1 MLKQFLQISP
11 NIIRC
16 TYSMND
22 SIKNESLFI
31 AQEMMSG
38 QPAAA
43 CPVDIRDI
51 TFAPRPI
58 TKMVTDGKPV
68 TTTLNTVDGQHTVTT
83 NLREVFDHQGWRAEI
98 CIALDEKE
106 HIYGLGQDE
115 DGLLDKRGHI
125 EYLYQHNMKSPIPM
139 FVSSAG
145 YAVLFNCACLMIF
158 DDTQDACRITL
169 ECVDQLDFFVITG
182 TMDEIIAGYRT
193 LTGRASAMPDWVFG
207 YWQSKE
213 HYSTQDELVSIAE
226 RHRRDGV
233 PLDVVVQDWKSWVG
247 DLWGDKHL
255 DHARYPDIKSAMARL
270 HENNAR
276 SIVSVWPNMNP
287 GGRDHA
293 EFAEKKMLLG
303 DYSTYDAFD
312 PNARALYWKQAEEEL
327 YSGGFDGWWCDS
339 TEPFASPDWGGEV
352 KLPENERYELVGRE
366 HEKYIG
372 PLNANA
378 YALMHAKGFCENQ
391 TGRPVVNL
399 TRSGWAGIQKYGV
412 IQWAGD
418 TSATWQTLSQDIVK
432 GINMG
437 LSGIPYW
444 TVDAGA
450 FFVGG
455 LNSRRKWCGDPDAAP
470 VWFWHGDYEDGVAD
484 KAYQELY
491 TRWLQLACFLPIFR
505 SHGTD
510 TPREYWNFEEPFRS
524 AIISAIKLRYRLMPY
539 ILNMAEKVVSEHF
552 TIMRSLMFDFP
563 GDPNS
568 ALIQD
573 EFMFGKDILV
583 CPVTSAQMYNPGNV
597 PISGSDFMRKCY
609 LPEGAGWYDFH
620 TNAYYE
626 GGQYVTIEAG
636 LDRIPL
642 FVRAGASI
650 PVSEGRQY
658 AAQDMPVGTLDYPVR

>member
-1 MLKQFLQISP
+1 MLKQFLQIST
-11 NIIRC
+11 NIIRY

-31 AQEMMSG
+31 APEMMSG

-58 TKMVTDGKPV
+58 TKMVTDGQPV

-125 EYLYQHNMKSPIPM
+125 EYLYQHNMRSPIPM

-158 DDTQDACRITL
+158 DDTQDICRITL

-193 LTGRASAMPDWVFG
+193 LTGRASAMPNWVFG

-213 HYSTQDELVSIAE
+213 HYSTQDELVRIAE

-339 TEPFASPDWGGEV
+339 TEPFPSPDWGGQFRR
-352 KLPENERYELVGRE
+352 PERERYELVGGE
-366 HEKYIG
+366 HERYLD
-372 PLNANA
+372 PAWANT
-378 YALMHAKGFCENQ
+378 YPNFHAATVYENQ
-391 TGRPVVNL
+391 PDKPVVNL
-399 TRSGWAGIQKYGV
+399 FRAGWPGVQQYGT
-412 IQWAGD
+412 ILWAGD
-418 TSATWQTLSQDIVK
+418 TAATWQDLKKDIVK
-432 GINMG
+432 GINVG
-437 LSGIPYW
+437 LSGLPYW

-450 FFVGG
+450 FFTGG
-455 LNSRRKWCGDPDAAP
+455 ASCWRKWSGNPDADP
-470 VWFWHGDYEDGVAD
+470 VWFWRGDFDGGVEDLG
-484 KAYQELY
+484 YQELY
-491 TRWLQLACFLPIFR
+491 TRWLQYGCFLPVFR

-510 TPREYWNFEEPFRS
+510 TPREYWNFAEPFRS
-524 AIISAIKLRYRLMPY
+524 AILETIRLRYRLMPY
-539 ILNMAEKVVSEHF
+539 ILEQARKVVEEHG
-552 TIMRSLMFDFP
+552 TIQRSLLFDFP
-563 GDPNS
+563 NDPMS
-568 ALIQD
+568 AQLED
-573 EFMFGKDILV
+573 EYMFGPDLLV
-583 CPVTSAQMYNPGNV
+583 CPVTEPMLYGPNSTPVAEAPQFRRCWLPQGTDWV
-597 PISGSDFMRKCY
+597 DFWTRESY
-609 LPEGAGWYDFH
+609 
-620 TNAYYE
+620 T
-626 GGQYVTIEAG
+626 GGQYVEVP
-636 LDRIPL
+636 LSLNRIPL
-642 FVRAGASI
+642 FVRAGAVLPMTEGAQFAEDKT
-650 PVSEGRQY
+650 PVTMVQF
-658 AAQDMPVGTLDYPVR
+658 